1 MDTLEVNDEPQ
12 GMLMDPEDFESVSGI
27 TLEEADYKHP
37 YWKNTMRFEPRES
50 HELFAI
56 MRKFTERLKDEKLQA
71 RLIHALNN
79 QKPFAT
85 LNSTS
90 TIRITSRIGLI
101 LRHAACKPMSRN

>member
-1 MDTLEVNDEPQ
+1 MPEKFLKVVNGIAGSIDAGFISILTMDTLEVNDEPQ

-37 YWKNTMRFEPRES
+37 DWKNTMRFEPRES

-56 MRKFTERLKDEKLQA
+56 MRKFTERLKDEKLLA

-79 QKPFAT
+79 QKPFA
-85 LNSTS
+85 NF
-90 TIRITSRIGLI
+90 
-101 LRHAACKPMSRN
+101 K